1 MKIDVRLDCTFICIS
16 YNMIGEVVNIYH
28 DELQTE
34 LIGKA
39 RLVKLISLGLP
50 IILKSETEYES
61 PTQKQLV
68 YRFDRYQVEFVDS
81 TIPNASSTYK
91 VRVLHKI
98 GPVANKEI
106 DELDKLPKD
115 SFLKVNGKEIY

>member
-1 MKIDVRLDCTFICIS
+1 
-16 YNMIGEVVNIYH
+16 MIGEVIDIYH
-28 DELQTE
+28 DEFNAEFL
-34 LIGKA
+34 GKA
-39 RLVKLISLGLP
+39 RLVKLISRGLP
-50 IILKSETEYES
+50 IILPSKTEYEV

-68 YRFDRYQVEFVDS
+68 YRFDRYQVEFVDE

-98 GPVANKEI
+98 GPVANKEV

-115 SFLKVNGKEIY
+115 SFLRVNGKEIY